1 MLKNKKEHLS
11 ENRNKCSFVLLF
23 LWFAFFAFAFFAFA
37 FFAFAFFAFAFS
49 LVTFFFA
56 KKKVTYGLRPM
67 PPSRVMVSPD
77 INLKSGEAS

>member
-23 LWFAFFAFAFFAFA
+23 LWFAFFAFA